1 MARNKYDIDEV
12 LDAPFNAKQFRRMLS
27 YVRPYAGR
35 VATTLALTV
44 GANALNLLVP
54 LILMVAINTM
64 IPAGDLKGLI
74 LLSAGYVATIV
85 ASSVAMKFRM
95 RLMVN
100 VGQGIIHDV
109 RLDMFRHLQA
119 LPFSYFDSRPHGKIL
134 VRLVNYVN
142 AISDLL
148 SNGLVNML
156 ADLTSLLIIFAY
168 MLAVDP
174 KLTLYALAGVPL
186 LIGGLLALKGF
197 QRRAQQQLSR
207 KLSNLNAYTHESLG
221 GIRVTQA
228 FVREEMNQGIFLKLN
243 KEYRRDWMRAAM
255 LSLAMWPYIDTV
267 SNATV
272 ALLYGAGALWL
283 RPEVSVGVLVAF
295 VGYVW
300 RFWAPINNLSAFYNS
315 LLTAAAYIERIFE
328 FLDEPL
334 VVEDGAAAED
344 MPPVRGEVEFDHV
357 GFRYETGS
365 PVLED
370 LSFRVAP
377 GETVALVGPTGGG
390 KSTIVSLL
398 SRFYDVQEGAVRVD
412 GIDVR
417 TVRMDSL
424 RRQMGIMLQEPFLFP
439 GTLMENIRYGRL
451 DATDEECVAAATA
464 VRADEFIRRKPL
476 GYETEVHERGTGISA
491 GERQLISFA
500 RVLLSEPRILI
511 LDEATASID
520 TRTEKALQK
529 GLETL
534 LAGRTSFVIAH
545 RLSTIRGAD
554 RILYIDGRGIR
565 ESGTHDGLIAAAG
578 AYRAL
583 YDSQFERLGPADAT
597 GPENTGT

>member
-565 ESGTHDGLIAAAG
+565 ESGTHDGLIAAGG

-583 YDSQFERLGPADAT
+583 YDSQFERLGPA
-597 GPENTGT
+597 GGSENTAT

>member
-1 MARNKYDIDEV
+1 MARNKYDIDEA

-27 YVRPYAGR
+27 YLKPYTGK
-35 VATTLALTV
+35 VAASLALTV
-44 GANALNLLVP
+44 GANALGLLAP
-54 LILMVAINTM
+54 LMLMVALDRL
-64 IPAGDLKGLI
+64 IPRKDVTGLA
-74 LLSAGYVATIV
+74 LLSLGYAVTVAAT
-85 ASSVAMKFRM
+85 AVAMRFRM
-95 RLMVN
+95 KFMVR

-109 RLDMFRHLQA
+109 RLDMFEHLQT
-119 LPFSYFDSRPHGKIL
+119 LPFSYFDSRPHGKVL

-142 AISDLL
+142 SISDLL
-148 SNGLVNML
+148 SSGIVNML
-156 ADLTSLLIIFAY
+156 ADLSSLVIIFGY

-174 KLTLYALAGVPL
+174 LLTLYAMAGVPFL
-186 LIGGLLALKGF
+186 AVGLLLLKGR

-207 KLSNLNAYTHESLG
+207 KISNMNAYTHESIAG
-221 GIRVTQA
+221 VRATQA
-228 FVREEMNQGIFLKLN
+228 FVREEVNQGIFHRLN
-243 KEYRRDWMRAAM
+243 VEYQRDWMRSAM
-255 LSLAMWPYIDTV
+255 ISISMWPYIDTV

-283 RPEVSVGVLVAF
+283 RPGVGVGVLVAF

-315 LLTAAAYIERIFE
+315 LLSAAAYIERIFE
-328 FLDEPL
+328 FLDEPR
-334 VVEDGAAAED
+334 VIEDAPGAED
-344 MPPVRGEVEFDHV
+344 LPPIAGEVVFDHV
-357 GFRYETGS
+357 GFWYDKGT
-365 PVLED
+365 PVLQD

-390 KSTIVSLL
+390 KSTIVSLV
-398 SRFYDVQEGAVRVD
+398 SRFYDIQEGAVRID
-412 GIDVR
+412 GCDVKA
-417 TVRMDSL
+417 VRMDSL

-439 GTLMENIRYGRL
+439 GTLMDNIRYGRL

-476 GYETEVHERGTGISA
+476 GYMTEVHERGTGISA

-500 RVLLSEPRILI
+500 RVLLSDPRILI

-545 RLSTIRGAD
+545 RLSTIRNAD
-554 RILYIDGRGIR
+554 RILYIADRGIR
-565 ESGTHDGLIAAAG
+565 ESGTHDELIAADG

-583 YDSQFERLGPADAT
+583 YDSQFERLGAT
-597 GPENTGT
+597 DREVGKRET